1 MKPMGFFPF
10 YDPWNGCASF
20 RDYFCKLKRARLLFE
35 MQGHRE
41 PERALGHDF
50 GVAAPPMFSSNGA
63 IVT

>member
-10 YDPWNGCASF
+10 
-20 RDYFCKLKRARLLFE
+20 LFE